1 MTAVR
6 AGDVALVR
14 SAGFVAWCIRLGTR
28 SRFNHVRLVIDD
40 ADGTLEA
47 NPGGSGF
54 GYVSATDLVVSPPMT
69 DAQRAKIPDIA
80 RSLHGI
86 PYGFAD
92 VAALGLAQFGIT
104 LPSVKRRLA
113 RRDRL
118 FCSQLVDLAWQ
129 LAGYHAFTDGRP
141 PQDVSPG
148 DIADLAMTN
157 GWSVVQQ
164 PQQHTVQP

>member
-28 SRFNHVRLVIDD
+28 SRFNHARLVIDD

-47 NPGGSGF
+47 NPGGAQF
-54 GYVSATDLVVSPPMT
+54 GYVSATDLIVSPPLT

-86 PYGFAD
+86 PYAFAD
-92 VAALGLAQFGIT
+92 VAAIGLAQFGLT

-113 RRDRL
+113 RPDRL
-118 FCSQLVDLAWQ
+118 FCSQLVDQAWS
-129 LAGYHAFTDGRP
+129 LAGFQAFNDGRP

-148 DIADLAMTN
+148 DIADLAFAA
-157 GWSVVQQ
+157 GWTVVQQ
-164 PQQHTVQP
+164 PAQYVVQS